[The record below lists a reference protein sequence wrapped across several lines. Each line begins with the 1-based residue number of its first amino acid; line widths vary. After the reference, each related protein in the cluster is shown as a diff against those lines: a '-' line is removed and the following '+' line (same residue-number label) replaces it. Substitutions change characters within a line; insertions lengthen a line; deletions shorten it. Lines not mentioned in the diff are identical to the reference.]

1 MTFQPRVLEL
11 QRGDTVVW
19 INRDLVPHTAT
30 AERKPAWTTGSLA
43 QDQSGQYVARQTGEV
58 PYFCEFHPV
67 MKGTLIIR

>member
-43 QDQSGQYVARQTGEV
+43 QDQSGQYVARRTGED